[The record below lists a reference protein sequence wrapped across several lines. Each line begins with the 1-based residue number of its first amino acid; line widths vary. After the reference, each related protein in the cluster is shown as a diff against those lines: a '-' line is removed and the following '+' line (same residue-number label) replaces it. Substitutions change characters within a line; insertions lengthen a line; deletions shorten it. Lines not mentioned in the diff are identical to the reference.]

1 MTCNFH
7 THTWRC
13 NHAKP
18 DERAYVLNARESG
31 ITTLG
36 FADHVPYP
44 FNNGHESWFRMR
56 MDQTADYV
64 DTVKALREEFR
75 GEVDIHI
82 GFEAEYYP
90 AHFADLL
97 TFLEPF
103 DYEYLILGQHFLYN
117 EVDAPYAAH
126 ATEEEKLLNDYV
138 DQCIRAMNTGAFTYV
153 AHPDLIRYEG
163 DEGIYRAA
171 VRRMCR
177 EAKACGI
184 PLEVN
189 LLGIGTQRHYPRRAF
204 WEEVSVVGNDVVLG
218 WDAHEPQAF
227 LNTELEETAETMVEE
242 LGLHLLERPTLIR
255 PHPRMAIES

>member
-1 MTCNFH
+1 MTSNFH

-18 DERAYVLNARESG
+18 DERAYVLAAHESG

-44 FNNGHESWFRMR
+44 FNNGHNSWFRLR
-56 MDQTADYV
+56 LDQTADYV
-64 DTVKALREEFR
+64 DTIMALREEFR
-75 GEVDIHI
+75 GTVDIHI

-117 EVDAPYAAH
+117 EADAPYVAH
-126 ATEEEKLLNDYV
+126 AFTDEKILYDYV
-138 DQCIRAMNTGAFTYV
+138 EQCTRAMHTGAFSYL
-153 AHPDLIRYEG
+153 AHPDLPLYEG
-163 DEGIYRAA
+163 DEKIYRAA
-171 VRRMCR
+171 IRRLCR
-177 EAKACGI
+177 EAKGCGL

-189 LLGIGTQRHYPRRAF
+189 LLGISSGRHYPRETF
-204 WEEVSVVGNDVVLG
+204 WEEAAVVGNDVVLG
-218 WDAHEPQAF
+218 WDAHDPQSF
-227 LNTELEETAETMVEE
+227 LNIEIEQRAMALVAR
-242 LGLHLLERPTLIR
+242 LGLHLTDKVTLIR
-255 PHPRMAIES
+255 PHPDMAMKF